1 MFKKIIQV
9 SSLVFTLAVA
19 GGISAHAASLGVNEE
34 DAAAPAGSFTSAM
47 RAPAGPNST
56 AMDRH
61 ARHEHFAM
69 RFASEQSARDRA
81 MRQDNETQR

>member
-1 MFKKIIQV
+1 MLKKIIQV

-19 GGISAHAASLGVNEE
+19 SGISANAATLGVNEE

-47 RAPAGPNST
+47 EVPASPNFA

-61 ARHEHFAM
+61 ARHEFFAM
-69 RFASEQSARDRA
+69 RFANARFAHDRA
-81 MRQDNETQR
+81 MRQDSETQR